1 MACASNSTYP
11 DRGPQ
16 AWLLDNSTRLHLQ
29 HGPIDLL
36 VDAKGSSTEVQ
47 RAFEQAFV
55 AFRNILDTLAAQL
68 PVLRNVYT
76 SHNGQNF
83 IGPVA
88 GRMKLAIEPYT
99 EFNLTPMIAV
109 AGAVADHVL
118 CKMIQGCTLF
128 RAQVNNGGDIAL
140 YLNDSSELKVG
151 ICPSPESTVHDDI
164 ITLKSSDGV
173 GGIATSGWK
182 GRSHS
187 LGIADAVT
195 VLASTAAAADAAATL
210 IANAVDLPNSD
221 RVLRTP
227 AKQLDSDSDLGDRLV
242 TVDVSELSAKEKKQA
257 LDSGERCARKFI
269 EKGHVNCCYLNIQGL
284 TRLVGSTT
292 SPHLFPTGKF
302 NVNG

>member
-1 MACASNSTYP
+1 MAYASNSEYP
-11 DRGPQ
+11 GLGPQ

-36 VDAKGSSTEVQ
+36 VDAKGSSADVQ
-47 RAFEQAFV
+47 RAFEQAVV

-68 PVLRNVYT
+68 PALRKTYT
-76 SHNGQNF
+76 SQNDQNY

-88 GRMKLAIEPYT
+88 VRMKLAIDPYT

-118 CKMIQGCTLF
+118 FKMVQGCNLF

-140 YLNDSSELKVG
+140 YLNDSSELNVG
-151 ICPSPESTVHDDI
+151 ICPSPESTAHDDI

-182 GRSHS
+182 GTSHS

-221 RVLRTP
+221 RVLRKP
-227 AKQLDSDSDLGDRLV
+227 AWQLDPDSDLENRLV
-242 TVDVSELSAKEKKQA
+242 TVDVSVLNAEEKNQA
-257 LDSGERCARKFI
+257 LDSGELCARKII
-269 EKGHVNCCYLNIQGL
+269 EKGHITCCYLNIQGL
-284 TRLVGSTT
+284 IRLVGLST
-292 SPHLFPTGKF
+292 SPPLFPTSNC

>member
-1 MACASNSTYP
+1 MACASSSAYP
-11 DRGPQ
+11 GLGPQ
-16 AWLLDNSTRLHLQ
+16 AWLLENSTRLHLQ

-36 VDAKGSSTEVQ
+36 VDAKGSSTDVQ
-47 RAFEQAFV
+47 RAFGQAFV

-76 SHNGQNF
+76 SQNDQNF

-88 GRMKLAIEPYT
+88 CRMKLAIEPYT

-118 CKMIQGCTLF
+118 CKMVQGCNLF

-140 YLNDSSELKVG
+140 YLNDNSELTVG

-227 AKQLDSDSDLGDRLV
+227 AKQLDPDSDLGDRLV
-242 TVDVSELSAKEKKQA
+242 TVDVSVLSAKEKNQA
-257 LDSGERCARKFI
+257 LDSGELCARKII
-269 EKGHVNCCYLNIQGL
+269 EKGHINCCYLNIQGL
-284 TRLVGSTT
+284 TRLVGSTIP
-292 SPHLFPTGKF
+292 PHLFPTGNH